1 MRTATTW
8 IRCGTCRSSSRLF
21 LNMKKRQRLPAE
33 NNRIV
38 GKCLDWHVFM
48 PTLRMK
54 TFKIRT
60 VTVMGKI
67 IKFLLICLGFKS
79 VVACHST
86 TEEYGTP
93 YAEYEVK
100 GRVSDA
106 EGTPIQGIRVSMGE
120 SQDRYMDSVAVT
132 DAEGRFHVIH
142 GTFPFRD
149 NTFDIQFT
157 DIDGEAGG
165 GLFDEQTVTV
175 QAEMTEEG
183 DGWDEG
189 DYAVKKDVNV
199 TLELKKDS
207 EE

>member
-1 MRTATTW
+1 
-8 IRCGTCRSSSRLF
+8 
-21 LNMKKRQRLPAE
+21 
-33 NNRIV
+33 
-38 GKCLDWHVFM
+38 M
-48 PTLRMK
+48 PTLRLK
-54 TFKIRT
+54 TFKIVT

-79 VVACHST
+79 VVACHGA

-106 EGTPIQGIRVSMGE
+106 EGTPVQGIRVSMGE
-120 SQDRYMDSVAVT
+120 SQSSYLDSVAVT

-149 NTFDIQFT
+149 NTFEMQFT

-165 GLFDEQTVTV
+165 GLFEEQTVTV

-189 DYAVKKDVNV
+189 DYAVKEDVNV
-199 TLELKKDS
+199 MLELKKDS
-207 EE
+207 GE

>member
-1 MRTATTW
+1 
-8 IRCGTCRSSSRLF
+8 
-21 LNMKKRQRLPAE
+21 
-33 NNRIV
+33 
-38 GKCLDWHVFM
+38 M
-48 PTLRMK
+48 PTLHLL
-54 TFKIRT
+54 TFKII
-60 VTVMGKI
+60 TVMGKI

-79 VVACHST
+79 LTACDVEIWNGT
-86 TEEYGTP
+86 AEYGTP

-120 SQDRYMDSVAVT
+120 SQSSYLDSVAVT

-142 GTFPFRD
+142 GTFPYND

-165 GLFDEQTVTV
+165 GLFEEQTVTV
-175 QAEMTEEG
+175 QAEVVEEG

-189 DYAVKKDVNV
+189 DYAVKEDVNV

>member
-1 MRTATTW
+1 
-8 IRCGTCRSSSRLF
+8 
-21 LNMKKRQRLPAE
+21 
-33 NNRIV
+33 
-38 GKCLDWHVFM
+38 M
-48 PTLRMK
+48 PTLHLF
-54 TFKIRT
+54 TFKI

-67 IKFLLICLGFKS
+67 IKIILIFLGFKS
-79 VVACHST
+79 LAACDVFDGT
-86 TEEYGTP
+86 AEYGTP

-106 EGTPIQGIRVSMGE
+106 EGAPVHGIRVSMGE
-120 SQDRYMDSVAVT
+120 SKGSHLDSVAVT

-142 GTFPFRD
+142 GTFPYND

-165 GLFDEQTVTV
+165 GLFEEQTVTV

-189 DYAVKKDVNV
+189 DYAVKQDVNV
-199 TLELKKDS
+199 TLEIKD
-207 EE
+207 

>member
-1 MRTATTW
+1 M
-8 IRCGTCRSSSRLF
+8 L
-21 LNMKKRQRLPAE
+21 
-33 NNRIV
+33 
-38 GKCLDWHVFM
+38 
-48 PTLRMK
+48 TLHLL
-54 TFKIRT
+54 TFKII
-60 VTVMGKI
+60 TVMGKI

-79 VVACHST
+79 LTACDVEIWNGT
-86 TEEYGTP
+86 VEYGTP

-120 SQDRYMDSVAVT
+120 SQSSYLDSVAVT

-165 GLFDEQTVTV
+165 GLFEEQTVTV
-175 QAEMTEEG
+175 QAEVVEEG

-189 DYAVKKDVNV
+189 DYAVKEDVNV

>member
-1 MRTATTW
+1 
-8 IRCGTCRSSSRLF
+8 
-21 LNMKKRQRLPAE
+21 
-33 NNRIV
+33 
-38 GKCLDWHVFM
+38 
-48 PTLRMK
+48 
-54 TFKIRT
+54 
-60 VTVMGKI
+60 MGKI

-79 VVACHST
+79 LTACDVEIWNGT
-86 TEEYGTP
+86 VEYGTP

-106 EGTPIQGIRVSMGE
+106 EGTPISGIRVSMGE
-120 SQDRYMDSVAVT
+120 SQSSYMDSVAVT

-165 GLFDEQTVTV
+165 VTV
-175 QAEMTEEG
+175 QAEVVEEG

-189 DYAVKKDVNV
+189 DYAVKEDVNV

>member
-1 MRTATTW
+1 M
-8 IRCGTCRSSSRLF
+8 L
-21 LNMKKRQRLPAE
+21 
-33 NNRIV
+33 
-38 GKCLDWHVFM
+38 
-48 PTLRMK
+48 TLHLL
-54 TFKIRT
+54 TFKII
-60 VTVMGKI
+60 TVMGKI

-79 VVACHST
+79 LTACDVEIWNGT
-86 TEEYGTP
+86 VEYGTP

>member
-1 MRTATTW
+1 MPILASANACDVEIWNGTA
-8 IRCGTCRSSSRLF
+8 
-21 LNMKKRQRLPAE
+21 
-33 NNRIV
+33 
-38 GKCLDWHVFM
+38 
-48 PTLRMK
+48 
-54 TFKIRT
+54 
-60 VTVMGKI
+60 
-67 IKFLLICLGFKS
+67 
-79 VVACHST
+79 
-86 TEEYGTP
+86 EYGTP

-120 SQDRYMDSVAVT
+120 SQSSYLDSVAVT

-149 NTFDIQFT
+149 NIFDIQFT

-165 GLFDEQTVTV
+165 GLFEEQTVTV
-175 QAEMTEEG
+175 QAEVVEEG

-189 DYAVKKDVNV
+189 DYAVKEDVNV

>member
-1 MRTATTW
+1 M
-8 IRCGTCRSSSRLF
+8 L
-21 LNMKKRQRLPAE
+21 
-33 NNRIV
+33 
-38 GKCLDWHVFM
+38 
-48 PTLRMK
+48 TLHLL
-54 TFKIRT
+54 TFKII
-60 VTVMGKI
+60 TVMGKI

-79 VVACHST
+79 LTACDVEIWNGT
-86 TEEYGTP
+86 VEYGTP

-120 SQDRYMDSVAVT
+120 EGSLDSVAVT
-132 DAEGRFHVIH
+132 DADGRFHVIH

-165 GLFDEQTVTV
+165 GLFEEQTVTV
-175 QAEMTEEG
+175 QAEMVEEG

-189 DYAVKKDVNV
+189 DYAVKEDVNV
-199 TLELKKDS
+199 VLEKQ
-207 EE
+207 

>member
-1 MRTATTW
+1 M
-8 IRCGTCRSSSRLF
+8 L
-21 LNMKKRQRLPAE
+21 
-33 NNRIV
+33 
-38 GKCLDWHVFM
+38 
-48 PTLRMK
+48 TLHLLI
-54 TFKIRT
+54 FKII
-60 VTVMGKI
+60 TVMGKI

-79 VVACHST
+79 LT
-86 TEEYGTP
+86 EYGTP

-120 SQDRYMDSVAVT
+120 SQSSYLDSVAVT

-165 GLFDEQTVTV
+165 GLFEEQTVTV
-175 QAEMTEEG
+175 QAEMTRCERNAG
-183 DGWDEG
+183 
-189 DYAVKKDVNV
+189 A
-199 TLELKKDS
+199 
-207 EE
+207 

>member
-1 MRTATTW
+1 M
-8 IRCGTCRSSSRLF
+8 L
-21 LNMKKRQRLPAE
+21 
-33 NNRIV
+33 
-38 GKCLDWHVFM
+38 
-48 PTLRMK
+48 TLHLL
-54 TFKIRT
+54 TFKII
-60 VTVMGKI
+60 TVMGKV

-79 VVACHST
+79 LTACDIFDGT
-86 TEEYGTP
+86 AEYGTP

-106 EGTPIQGIRVSMGE
+106 EGTPIQGIRVSTDAEGTPIQGIRVSMGE
-120 SQDRYMDSVAVT
+120 SQSSHLDSVAVT

-142 GTFPFRD
+142 GTFPYND

-165 GLFDEQTVTV
+165 GLFEEQIVTV

-189 DYAVKKDVNV
+189 DYAVKQDVNV
-199 TLELKKDS
+199 TLEIKKDGK
-207 EE
+207 E

>member
-1 MRTATTW
+1 M
-8 IRCGTCRSSSRLF
+8 L
-21 LNMKKRQRLPAE
+21 
-33 NNRIV
+33 
-38 GKCLDWHVFM
+38 
-48 PTLRMK
+48 TLHLLI
-54 TFKIRT
+54 FKII
-60 VTVMGKI
+60 TVMGKV

-79 VVACHST
+79 LTACDVEIWNGT
-86 TEEYGTP
+86 AEYGTP

-106 EGTPIQGIRVSMGE
+106 EGAPVQGIRVSMGE
-120 SQDRYMDSVAVT
+120 SQSSQLDSVAVT

-165 GLFDEQTVTV
+165 GLFEEQTV
-175 QAEMTEEG
+175 G

>member
-1 MRTATTW
+1 M
-8 IRCGTCRSSSRLF
+8 
-21 LNMKKRQRLPAE
+21 
-33 NNRIV
+33 
-38 GKCLDWHVFM
+38 DWHVFM

-79 VVACHST
+79 VVACHGT

-120 SQDRYMDSVAVT
+120 SQGRYMDSVAVT

-142 GTFPFRD
+142 
-149 NTFDIQFT
+149 QFT

-189 DYAVKKDVNV
+189 DYAVPEEVEV
-199 TLELKKDS
+199 TLYHKTGDGE
-207 EE
+207 

>member
-1 MRTATTW
+1 
-8 IRCGTCRSSSRLF
+8 
-21 LNMKKRQRLPAE
+21 
-33 NNRIV
+33 
-38 GKCLDWHVFM
+38 M
-48 PTLRMK
+48 PILHPLTI
-54 TFKIRT
+54 KI

-67 IKFLLICLGFKS
+67 IKFLLVCLGFKALAS
-79 VVACHST
+79 CDDNIFNQTA
-86 TEEYGTP
+86 EYGTP

-106 EGTPIQGIRVSMGE
+106 EGAPVQGIRVSMGE
-120 SQDRYMDSVAVT
+120 SQSSQLDSVAVT

-165 GLFDEQTVTV
+165 GLFEEQTVTV
-175 QAEMTEEG
+175 QAEVVEEG

>member
-1 MRTATTW
+1 M
-8 IRCGTCRSSSRLF
+8 L
-21 LNMKKRQRLPAE
+21 
-33 NNRIV
+33 
-38 GKCLDWHVFM
+38 
-48 PTLRMK
+48 TLHLLI
-54 TFKIRT
+54 FKII
-60 VTVMGKI
+60 TVMGKI

-79 VVACHST
+79 LTACDVEIWNGT
-86 TEEYGTP
+86 VEYGTP

-106 EGTPIQGIRVSMGE
+106 EGTPISGIRVSMGE
-120 SQDRYMDSVAVT
+120 SQSSYMDSVAVT

-165 GLFDEQTVTV
+165 GLFEEQTVTD
-175 QAEMTEEG
+175 QAEVVEEG

-189 DYAVKKDVNV
+189 DYAVKEDVNV

>member
-1 MRTATTW
+1 M
-8 IRCGTCRSSSRLF
+8 L
-21 LNMKKRQRLPAE
+21 
-33 NNRIV
+33 
-38 GKCLDWHVFM
+38 
-48 PTLRMK
+48 TLHLL
-54 TFKIRT
+54 TFKII
-60 VTVMGKI
+60 TVMGKI

-79 VVACHST
+79 LTACDVEIWNGT
-86 TEEYGTP
+86 VEYGTP

-100 GRVSDA
+100 GRV
-106 EGTPIQGIRVSMGE
+106 PIQGIRVSMGE
-120 SQDRYMDSVAVT
+120 SQSSYLDSVAVT

-165 GLFDEQTVTV
+165 GLFEEQTVTV

-189 DYAVKKDVNV
+189 DYVVKEDVNV

>member
-1 MRTATTW
+1 ML
-8 IRCGTCRSSSRLF
+8 ILH
-21 LNMKKRQRLPAE
+21 LL
-33 NNRIV
+33 I
-38 GKCLDWHVFM
+38 
-48 PTLRMK
+48 
-54 TFKIRT
+54 FKIIS
-60 VTVMGKI
+60 VMGKI

-79 VVACHST
+79 LTACDVEIWDGT
-86 TEEYGTP
+86 AEYGTP

-106 EGTPIQGIRVSMGE
+106 EGTPVQGIRVSMGE
-120 SQDRYMDSVAVT
+120 SQSSQLDSVAVT

-165 GLFDEQTVTV
+165 GLFEEQTVTV

-183 DGWDEG
+183 DGWDAKSSHAFFVRQAEAG
-189 DYAVKKDVNV
+189 TGAGPSAAQG
-199 TLELKKDS
+199 TG
-207 EE
+207 